1 MTTNLAFPWNDAPE
15 SWGLEA
21 GVEGW
26 EVGAE
31 DEDACVD
38 GGEAGAELWALKFK
52 VEQTFIWRKLII

>member
-38 GGEAGAELWALKFK
+38 GGETGAELWALKFK